1 MSKQALVDLS
11 DSRNAMLKKLFPEAF
26 VSTAT
31 IDIELLMESMGLAL
45 NDVAQDNEYHE
56 DNPLEESVW
65 IIPWLQNRIA
75 ENRNANLIFVGDT
88 GSGKSYSA
96 ISLGEQ
102 VDTNFSI
109 DRIVFTAKD
118 FVSLINSDLPK
129 GSVVIFDDAGLG
141 IPAREW
147 QGMAAKIF
155 GKLFQGFRYKNL
167 ISLITVPDM
176 SFIERQSR
184 TLMHLYLEAS
194 DTQGVMKP
202 FQPFH
207 PFRGDDRLGF
217 RYPTMTVGG
226 RETQVKTASFVL
238 PSKGIREAYEAKK
251 SEYMEKTNKEFQL
264 ELEYAEVMQ
273 QKAQEE
279 MRARIEKVLNMK
291 QAKEEQMRKRRRAIE
306 LREAGYS
313 ERDIASEVGMGKS
326 WVHKVTTPWTLADSM
341 K

>member
-1 MSKQALVDLS
+1 MSNQALIDLS
-11 DSRNAMLKKLFPEAF
+11 DARNAMLKKLYPEAF

-45 NDVAQDNEYHE
+45 NDVAQDDECHE
-56 DNPLEESVW
+56 EEPLEESVW

-102 VDTNFSI
+102 VDTNFSA

-118 FVSLINSDLPK
+118 FVALINSDLPK

-147 QGMAAKIF
+147 QGIAAKIF
-155 GKLFQGFRYKNL
+155 GKLLQGFRYKNL

-194 DTQGVMKP
+194 DVQGVMKP
-202 FQPFH
+202 FRPFH

-217 RYPTMTVGG
+217 KYPTMAVGG

-238 PSKGIREAYEAKK
+238 PSKDMREAYETKK
-251 SEYMEKTNKEFQL
+251 GEYMEKTNKEFQL

-291 QAKEEQMRKRRRAIE
+291 KEKEEQIKKRRRVIE

-313 ERDIASEVGMGKS
+313 IRDIASEVGMSIG
-326 WVHKVTTPWTLADSM
+326 WVQKVNTP
-341 K
+341 

>member
-1 MSKQALVDLS
+1 MSKQALIDLS
-11 DSRNAMLKKLFPEAF
+11 DARNAMLKKLYPEAF

-31 IDIELLMESMGLAL
+31 IDIELLMDSMGLSV
-45 NDVAQDNEYHE
+45 NDVEGSEEEYHE
-56 DNPLEESVW
+56 EAPFEESVW

-102 VDTNFSI
+102 VDTNFCI

-118 FVSLINSDLPK
+118 FVELINSDLPK

-147 QGMAAKIF
+147 QSMAAKIF

-217 RYPTMTVGG
+217 RYPTKTVGG
-226 RETQVKTASFVL
+226 REIQVKTASFIL
-238 PSKGIREAYEAKK
+238 PSKEIREAYEAKK
-251 SEYMEKTNKEFQL
+251 SDYMEKTNKEFQL

-279 MRARIEKVLNMK
+279 MEARIQKVLSVK
-291 QAKEEQMRKRRRAIE
+291 KEKEENLRKRNKAIE
-306 LREAGYS
+306 LLESGYS
-313 ERDIASEVGMGKS
+313 EREVGSQLNMSKS
-326 WVHKVTTPWTLADSM
+326 WVHKVTTQ
-341 K
+341 